1 MMIRVFRVSLP
12 LWNKLRK
19 NSIYFTAAG
28 LYEEGLSLI
37 EKRRLVKFIADSKS
51 SAQEEEENR
60 RKFLTI
66 VESTSID
73 QEITVSLIV
82 ICFFIYYCLK
92 NGSKKY
98 TVCIW

>member
-1 MMIRVFRVSLP
+1 MPRKDFNVKKKIREEEE
-12 LWNKLRK
+12 
-19 NSIYFTAAG
+19 SIDEDLKAVG
-28 LYEEGLSLI
+28 LYEEGLSLL

-73 QEITVSLIV
+73 QEITN
-82 ICFFIYYCLK
+82 FISVFNLTPINVY
-92 NGSKKY
+92 
-98 TVCIW
+98 